1 MGRKKLPDSA
11 YQEVLDLVA
20 QGMSVTKACEMPD
33 TCCEGQFY
41 VWLADDEDGKKN
53 ERYARATEA
62 RAAREFEKMNDIA
75 DDAEEDKNAIA
86 KARLR
91 IDTRKWTLAK
101 MSPNKYGDKLDVN
114 HGGNVIVEIKK

>member
-11 YQEVLDLVA
+11 YQNVLDLVA
-20 QGMSVTKACEMPD
+20 QGMSVTKACKKPN
-33 TCCEGQFY
+33 TCSEGQFY

-53 ERYARATEA
+53 ERYARASDT

-75 DDAEEDKNAIA
+75 DDVDEDKNAIA
-86 KARLR
+86 KARLQ

-101 MSPNKYGDKLDVN
+101 MAPSKYGDKLDVQ